1 MLLMSPNK
9 YHTGDLVP
17 DSGIYRVV
25 HSLHRL
31 PHSVTICKGERFPR
45 CAKCADRVVFELI
58 RGIECPFTYE
68 PMHVFELH
76 PEEDEHAAGA
86 ADTSNP

>member
-1 MLLMSPNK
+1 MLMSPNK

-25 HSLHRL
+25 HSVHRL

-45 CAKCADRVVFELI
+45 CAKCADKVVFELI

-76 PEEDEHAAGA
+76 PEEDERAAGA